1 MKTSHPNLPDSVRE
15 YLGTRGYRQ
24 FQIEYPDFGG
34 IILYLRT
41 EGVGQEAAYYIS
53 KPSTIELVTSEELRR
68 ILDLLEGSGIPLR
81 YAFSTSPFSEASREL
96 GKKHGISLREL
107 EYRCSEI
114 TQPDSDHA
122 RAKRRTFRLGWPF
135 ANGTGQ
141 AK

>member
-1 MKTSHPNLPDSVRE
+1 MKTNRPDLPDSVRE
-15 YLGTRGYRQ
+15 YLVTRGYRQ

-68 ILDLLEGSGIPLR
+68 VPDLLEGSGIPLR
-81 YAFSTSPFSEASREL
+81 YAFSTSPFSPGSRKLAAEL
-96 GKKHGISLREL
+96 GISLPEL
-107 EYRCSEI
+107 DYRRGEI
-114 TQPDSDHA
+114 TQHDNDHA

-135 ANGTGQ
+135 VTGPGR
-141 AK
+141 AR